1 MNEISKLD
9 TEQRNPRTT
18 NLSKISTVEIVEK
31 FNYEDSLVPPLVL
44 KHKEQIAQ
52 IIEIAHKQ
60 LKEFDGRIV
69 YIGAG
74 TSGRIGIL
82 DASEIYPTFGVKN
95 KVIGLI
101 AGGLDAIITPQEGS
115 EDNRERAI
123 IDLKNINLSKNDI
136 LIGLTAS
143 GRTPYVVSGL
153 EYAKKIGAKTAFI
166 CNSINSPT
174 SKWVDVAVEIET
186 GAETIT
192 GSTRL
197 KAGTSQKLV
206 CNMISSSVMIKLGY
220 VEENFMINVVPSN
233 QKLRERCI
241 NMIMQI
247 TKKERDFVEEIFKVA
262 NNVKISILMIENNF
276 TYEQAKKEYE
286 KIYGSRN

>member
-9 TEQRNPRTT
+9 TEQRNQRTT
-18 NLSKISTVEIVEK
+18 NLSKVSTIEIVEK

-44 KHKEQIAQ
+44 KNKEQISQ
-52 IIEIAHKQ
+52 IIEIAYKQ
-60 LKEFDGRIV
+60 LKEHDGRIV

-95 KVIGLI
+95 KVIGII
-101 AGGLDAIITPQEGS
+101 AGGMDAIITPKEGS
-115 EDNRERAI
+115 EDDTEQAI
-123 IDLKNINLSKNDI
+123 RDLQNINLTQNDI

-153 EYAKKIGAKTAFI
+153 EYAKKIGAKTAFV

-174 SKWVDVAVEIET
+174 SKLVDVAVEIET

-206 CNMISSSVMIKLGY
+206 CNIISSSVMIKLGY

-247 TKKERDFVEEIFKVA
+247 TKKPRNFVEEIFKVA
-262 NNVKISILMIENNF
+262 NNVKISILMIENNWN
-276 TYEQAKKEYE
+276 YEKAKEEYE
-286 KIYGSRN
+286 KIYG